1 MSEFEP
7 LYRATTYRLFLPG
20 GNCDLRLDV
29 RSETLACWLET
40 AGFDA
45 FAILTAHNPGSLP
58 RDEETNNAQQARLEC
73 DLLEAGFEPY
83 VGENIADGEDWPVE
97 ETCFVPGL
105 PEALARELAR
115 RYGQN
120 ALVCGGGD
128 GVPKLVWV
136 AGMDGNRTG

>member
-1 MSEFEP
+1 MSELEP

-40 AGFDA
+40 AGFDG
-45 FAILTAHNPGSLP
+45 FAILTAHNPGAV
-58 RDEETNNAQQARLEC
+58 RCDEETNNAQQARLEC

-83 VGENIADGEDWPVE
+83 VGENIADGEDWPAE
-97 ETCFVPGL
+97 ESCFVPGL
-105 PEALARELAR
+105 PHVVALELAQ

-136 AGMDGNRTG
+136 ARTTGD

>member
-1 MSEFEP
+1 MSKFEP

-20 GNCDLRLDV
+20 GNCDLRLDMP
-29 RSETLACWLET
+29 SETLACWLET
-40 AGFDA
+40 AGFDS
-45 FAILTAHNPGSLP
+45 FAILTAYNPGSLP
-58 RDEETNNAQQARLEC
+58 RDEETNNAEQARLEC

-83 VGENIADGEDWPVE
+83 VGENVADGEDWPVE

-120 ALVCGGGD
+120 ALVFGRED
-128 GVPKLVWV
+128 GVPKLVW
-136 AGMDGNRTG
+136 AASEGLDRSA

>member
-1 MSEFEP
+1 MIELVP

-20 GNCDLRLDV
+20 GNCDLRLDE
-29 RSETLACWLET
+29 RNETLACWLET

-45 FAILTAHNPGSLP
+45 FAILTAHNPGAV
-58 RDEETNNAQQARLEC
+58 RCDEETNNARQASLEC
-73 DLLEAGFEPY
+73 DLLEAGFEPF
-83 VGENIADGEDWPVE
+83 VGENVADGGDWPVE
-97 ETCFVPGL
+97 ETCFVPGM
-105 PEALARELAR
+105 PDAMALELAQ

-136 AGMDGNRTG
+136 AGKADD

>member
-7 LYRATTYRLFLPG
+7 FYRATTYRLFLPG

-29 RSETLACWLET
+29 RNETLACWLET
-40 AGFDA
+40 GGFDG
-45 FAILTAHNPGSLP
+45 FAILTAHNPDAV
-58 RDEETNNAQQARLEC
+58 RCDEEANNAQQARLEC

-83 VGENIADGEDWPVE
+83 VGENIADREDWPVE

-105 PEALARELAR
+105 PEAMALELAR

-120 ALVCGGGD
+120 ALVCGGAD
-128 GVPKLVWV
+128 GVPRLLWV
-136 AGMDGNRTG
+136 AGMAGN